1 MKKSKIIIN
10 SSILDKI
17 VNSVI
22 LSEKEKL
29 NFMKYLAYM
38 TSSEQKQLASLI

>member
-1 MKKSKIIIN
+1 MKKSKIIVDW
-10 SSILDKI
+10 SILDKI

-29 NFMKYLAYM
+29 NFMKYIWYM
-38 TSSEQKQLASLI
+38 TMSEKKELASII